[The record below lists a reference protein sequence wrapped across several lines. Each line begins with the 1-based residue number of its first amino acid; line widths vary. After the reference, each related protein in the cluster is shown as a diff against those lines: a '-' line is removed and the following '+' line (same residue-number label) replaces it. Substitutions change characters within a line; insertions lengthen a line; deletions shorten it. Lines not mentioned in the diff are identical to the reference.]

1 MNSSVI
7 CELLLCAASLWAAV
21 DSLKNG
27 QGWRALGFALIAST
41 ALLGALVY
49 GGLETTRPAHQVMTS
64 LSGRIA
70 LLLIAIGSLHGA
82 TRHLLLATLAALML
96 WLPDNLAL
104 AGNLLA
110 LIAIAWPGRSQRW
123 PLAIAGALLFVLAGL
138 GIAGRGEWWGI
149 PRVDLYHLTLMLA
162 TLSWSLARLR
172 GTRWMLGTPASLTR

>member
-1 MNSSVI
+1 MNSSVL
-7 CELLLCAASLWAAV
+7 CELLLCAASVWAAA

-27 QGWRALGFALIAST
+27 HGWRVAGFAMITFT

-49 GGLETTRPAHQVMTS
+49 GGLEMARPAHQTMTGI
-64 LSGRIA
+64 SGRIS
-70 LLLIAIGSLHGA
+70 LLLIAVGSLHGA
-82 TRHLLLATLAALML
+82 TRHLLLAALAALML
-96 WLPDNLAL
+96 WLPNNLAL

-138 GIAGRGEWWGI
+138 GIAERGDWWGI

-162 TLSWSLARLR
+162 TLCWTLARLR
-172 GTRWMLGTPASLTR
+172 GTRWLLGTPASLAR

>member
-1 MNSSVI
+1 MNSSVL
-7 CELLLCAASLWAAV
+7 CELLLCVASLWAAV
-21 DSLKNG
+21 DSLKHAH
-27 QGWRALGFALIAST
+27 GWRAGGFVLIAVT

-49 GGLETTRPAHQVMTS
+49 GGLETARPAHQTMTGIS
-64 LSGRIA
+64 ARIS

-82 TRHLLLATLAALML
+82 PRHLLLAALAALML

-110 LIAIAWPGRSQRW
+110 LLAIAWPGRSQRW

-149 PRVDLYHLTLMLA
+149 PRVDLYHLTLLLA
-162 TLSWSLARLR
+162 TLCWTLARLR
-172 GTRWMLGTPASLTR
+172 GTRWLPGTPASLVR